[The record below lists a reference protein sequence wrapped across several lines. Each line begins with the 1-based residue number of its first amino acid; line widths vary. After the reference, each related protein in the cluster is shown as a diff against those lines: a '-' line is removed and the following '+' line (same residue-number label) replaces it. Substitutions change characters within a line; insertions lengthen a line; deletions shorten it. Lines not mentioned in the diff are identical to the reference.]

1 MSVQSIDTGRKKF
14 FEKELLRK
22 AMPPSSL
29 GQLSQLAVRLALITP
44 RPLSRLA
51 LLLFAADH
59 GIVEEQV
66 THSPKEITYQQCVN
80 FAQGGGACSLF
91 AKTNGVELTVVDV
104 GVDHQFNP
112 SDRVLDKKIALG
124 TRNFAYTPAMTEDQ
138 VCTAMEVGRDL
149 VREKQ
154 SQGFDAIA
162 FGEMGVG
169 NTTSS
174 AALAAALTGYPVSS
188 VTGRG
193 SGLSDD
199 ELAHKCKVIEASLQ
213 HYPQREALAVLCN
226 VGGFEIGAIAGG
238 ILEAC
243 SLGLPVLLD
252 GFITTAAAL
261 VSCALEPACK
271 DYLIASH
278 LSGMQGHDLLLAY
291 LDLNEPV
298 LKLDMQLGEGTGAL
312 AAWPLISLASRI
324 LPQMTT
330 FSEARVTDSTAILQE
345 RGLVSI

>member
-1 MSVQSIDTGRKKF
+1 MSVQSIDIEQKEF
-14 FEKELLRK
+14 YEKELLRK

-29 GQLSQLAVRLALITP
+29 GQLSQLSVRLALIDP
-44 RPLSRLA
+44 RPLNTLS
-51 LLLFAADH
+51 LLLFAGDH
-59 GIVEEQV
+59 GIVEEMV

-104 GVDHQFNP
+104 GVDHLFKAF
-112 SDRVLDKKIALG
+112 DHVLDKKIAFG
-124 TRNFAYTPAMTEDQ
+124 TRNFAHTPAMTEEQ
-138 VCTAMEVGRDL
+138 ALAAMEVGRSL
-149 VREKQ
+149 VREKH

-174 AALAAALTGYPVSS
+174 AALSAALTGFPVSS

-193 SGLSDD
+193 SGLSDE
-199 ELAHKCKVIEASLQ
+199 ELRHKCQVIEAALQ
-213 HYPQREALAVLCN
+213 HFPQRDVMTVLCN
-226 VGGFEIGAIAGG
+226 FGGFEIGAIAGG

-243 SLGLPVLLD
+243 SLHLPVLLD
-252 GFITTAAAL
+252 GFITTSAAL

-278 LSGMQGHDLLLAY
+278 LSGTQGHDLLLSY
-291 LDLNEPV
+291 LGINEPV
-298 LKLDMQLGEGTGAL
+298 LRLDMQLGEGTGAL
-312 AAWPLISLASRI
+312 VAWPIISLASRI
-324 LPQMTT
+324 LSQMTT

-345 RGLVSI
+345 IGLV